1 MKFPVLLGA
10 ALMLLAQTTQAAW
23 PDKPVRVIVPFPAGG
38 AADNS
43 MRVVA
48 RKLNEYWGQAVV
60 VDNRPGFPGIQAGTT
75 AAPDGYTL
83 LLAAGSSIVTAPL
96 IVAKL
101 PYNPQRDLVPV
112 GRVLTNPPIMVA
124 NTTLGVKNVKDLIAL
139 AKAKPGTL
147 NFSSSGIGSPNHL
160 AMEMFMAMTGTN
172 MVHVPYKGGA
182 PSVTELISN
191 EVQLGINA
199 VPSVL
204 QYVKTGKLT
213 AIGMASAT
221 RATAL
226 PDVPTVAESGV
237 PGFDYTIWYGL
248 FAPVKTPADVVNRI
262 NADLQRALKDGEV
275 ARQLIAQGSEP
286 AGNTPQEFARYI
298 SEDTAKWARIVKE
311 RKLKVEE

>member
-1 MKFPVLLGA
+1 MA
-10 ALMLLAQTTQAAW
+10 ALPAVVADPNEGRRLALSLLADRT
-23 PDKPVRVIVPFPAGG
+23 D
-38 AADNS
+38 
-43 MRVVA
+43 
-48 RKLNEYWGQAVV
+48 
-60 VDNRPGFPGIQAGTT
+60 
-75 AAPDGYTL
+75 
-83 LLAAGSSIVTAPL
+83 
-96 IVAKL
+96 
-101 PYNPQRDLVPV
+101 
-112 GRVLTNPPIMVA
+112 
-124 NTTLGVKNVKDLIAL
+124 
-139 AKAKPGTL
+139 
-147 NFSSSGIGSPNHL
+147 
-160 AMEMFMAMTGTN
+160 
-172 MVHVPYKGGA
+172 GA
-182 PSVTELISN
+182 PASVGGGTSLASLGSVTELISN

-262 NADLQRALKDGEV
+262 NADLQRALKDGAV